1 VTIIKILNRYHDDNK
16 KLKIMK
22 KTLLIIGL
30 LISGVFASNAQ
41 DISENAIGI
50 RFGDNDGFGGEI
62 SYQKKLK
69 ERTRLELDL
78 GLRSTSGVDTF
89 KLTGIHQWVW
99 NLGGDGFNWFA
110 GFGGG
115 VGSFKF
121 NDNTKTAFFAA
132 GNIGIEY
139 DFKIPLLVSLDYRP
153 EIGFNDT
160 YDGFNSDI
168 ALGLRYQF

>member
-1 VTIIKILNRYHDDNK
+1 
-16 KLKIMK
+16 MK

-30 LISGVFASNAQ
+30 LISGVFTTSAQ
-41 DISENAIGI
+41 DISDNAIGI

-62 SYQKKLK
+62 SYQRKLS
-69 ERTRLELDL
+69 EATRLEVDL
-78 GLRSTSGVDTF
+78 GVRSNKNVDSF

-99 NLGGDGFNWFA
+99 SLDGDGGFNWFA
-110 GFGGG
+110 GVGGG
-115 VGSFKF
+115 IGSWKV
-121 NDNTKTAFFAA
+121 NDDSSTSVFAA

-139 DFKIPLLVSLDYRP
+139 DFDIPLLISLDFRP